1 MEITMLKQKLRH
13 VFFLVCILLMVPAP
27 ALPDCHYSK
36 GIVSPADISE
46 VLFEVAGTF
55 LEQEKKAF
63 NKDEMKQ
70 GIKSK
75 LKQAG
80 INATIAERTE
90 ALKTE
95 TFIKI
100 RIHSI
105 MLERQVYL
113 CSAEVIRR
121 RPSQNDCSLIKHSNV
136 TSLVKHTPPLIN
148 DLIDQ
153 LLRDIE

>member
-1 MEITMLKQKLRH
+1 MDITMLKPDLRYV
-13 VFFLVCILLMVPAP
+13 VFLTGLFLFFPEPAT
-27 ALPDCHYSK
+27 PDCHYNK
-36 GIVSPADISE
+36 GVISPGDIKE

-55 LEQEKKAF
+55 LEQEKKVF
-63 NKDEMKQ
+63 NKDRIKQ
-70 GIKSK
+70 NIANK

-80 INATIAERTE
+80 INADIVENKKEVKST
-90 ALKTE
+90 L
-95 TFIKI
+95 FIKI
-100 RIHSI
+100 RLHSI

-113 CSAEVIRR
+113 CSAEIIQR
-121 RPSQNDCSLIKHSNV
+121 RPSQKDCSLIKHSNV